1 MGMKKVIPV
10 IIAIALICIIVAVSF
25 GKTLYEKY
33 SYGQERADLN
43 EYFEIFGADD
53 APIILQDEKIGR
65 SAWVSDGA
73 VYFEESFIK
82 EYFTKRFYY
91 DENEELLLYTTA
103 DTTYEAGADSKTV
116 TDIQT
121 GETSSYDSVIWK
133 LRDNKLYIFA
143 DYIRHYVNFEYEL
156 FNDPY
161 HLQVYTE
168 WNQRVV
174 ATVKSDTQVRWRGGV
189 KSEILTDASEGDKVT
204 ILEEMDDW
212 TKVKTKDG
220 FIGYIENKRLA
231 DETVETPSPVT
242 TAIEDNFTYLT
253 RDHRI
258 NLTWHNIEYP
268 QGGSELLNALGS
280 VRELNVISPTW
291 YWLSDDLGGFE
302 EVGNAGYVTKA
313 HELGIE
319 VWPSVS
325 NFHYESDVSTY
336 NVLGYTSI
344 RRQFTRNLVENAV
357 AYGVDGINVDF
368 ETMDS
373 STTPHFVQFV
383 RELTLAAHK
392 EGLVISVDNYVPTE
406 YTAHYNRAEQGRFAD
421 YIIIMGYD
429 EHYQGSEIGSVS
441 TVSWMD
447 SGIENTIKAVGDAK
461 RVINAIPF
469 YTRVW
474 KTTDGTVESEAVTMK
489 VQNDFI
495 ERNNL
500 EPTWDNDTNQY
511 YAEATISG
519 TFYQVWL
526 ENADSVEVR
535 LNVMK
540 KYDLGGVA
548 SWCLGQETPDI
559 WDVIASYMQ

>member
-1 MGMKKVIPV
+1 MKKAIPV
-10 IIAIALICIIVAVSF
+10 IIAIALICIIVAASF

-43 EYFEIFGADD
+43 EYFEIFSASD
-53 APIILQDEKIGR
+53 APVILQDEKIGK
-65 SAWVSDGA
+65 SAWINEGK
-73 VYFEESFIK
+73 VYFDIDFIK
-82 EYFTKRFYY
+82 EYFTQRFYF

-103 DTTYEAGADSKTV
+103 DTTYEVAADAMNA
-116 TDIQT
+116 TDVAT
-121 GETSSYDSVIWK
+121 GESLSFDATIWK
-133 LRDNKLYIFA
+133 LKEGVLYIYA
-143 DYIRHYVNFEYEL
+143 DYVARYVDFEYEL
-156 FNDPY
+156 FKDPY

-168 WNQRVV
+168 WNEKTQ

-189 KSEILTDASEGDKVT
+189 KSEILTDVKAGDKVT
-204 ILEEMDDW
+204 ILEVMDDW
-212 TKVKTKDG
+212 TKVKTGDC
-220 FIGYIENKRLA
+220 FIGYIENSRLK
-231 DETVETPSPVT
+231 DEVKEIPSHVSS
-242 TAIEDNFTYLT
+242 AIEEHFTYLN

-268 QGGSELLNALGS
+268 QGGSELVNALGS
-280 VRELNVISPTW
+280 VKELNVIGPTW
-291 YWLSDDLGGFE
+291 YWLSDDQGNFE
-302 EVGNAGYVTKA
+302 EVGNESYVTKA

-319 VWPSVS
+319 VWPTVS
-325 NFHYESDVSTY
+325 NFHYGSDVSTY
-336 NVLGYTSI
+336 NVLGFTSI
-344 RRQFTRNLVENAV
+344 RREFERKLVENAV
-357 AYGVDGINVDF
+357 SYGVDGINVDF

-373 STTPHFVQFV
+373 KTTPHFVQFI
-383 RELTLAAHK
+383 RELTLLCHRY
-392 EGLVISVDNYVPTE
+392 GLVVSVDNYVPTE

-421 YIIIMGYD
+421 YIVIMGYD
-429 EHYQGSEIGSVS
+429 EHYQGGEVGSVS
-441 TVSWMD
+441 SVSWMD
-447 SGIENTIKAVGDAK
+447 DGIDRTIKAVGDAK

-474 KTTDGTVESEAVTMK
+474 KTTDGTVESEAVTMS

-495 ERNNL
+495 SRNGL
-500 EPTWDNDTNQY
+500 EPVWDNTTNQY

-519 TFYQVWL
+519 TLYQVWM

-559 WDVIASYMQ
+559 WDVIAAYMQ